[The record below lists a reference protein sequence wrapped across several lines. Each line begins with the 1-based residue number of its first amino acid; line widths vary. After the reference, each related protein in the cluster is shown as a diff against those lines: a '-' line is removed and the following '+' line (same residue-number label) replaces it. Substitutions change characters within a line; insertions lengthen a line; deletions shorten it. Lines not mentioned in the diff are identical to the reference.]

1 MKSVSYDAKYDEKA
15 GRVELFIRFFW
26 AIPSV
31 IVMMVLGLVAEICFV
46 LQFLHILILGKRN
59 EFMFTWTKK
68 YISFYTKFFSYLTLV
83 TEERSPIM
91 PED

>member
-1 MKSVSYDAKYDEKA
+1 MKSVSYDAEYDEKA

-59 EFMFTWTKK
+59 QLC
-68 YISFYTKFFSYLTLV
+68 SSGP
-83 TEERSPIM
+83 RSTSPSTRSSSAT
-91 PED
+91 